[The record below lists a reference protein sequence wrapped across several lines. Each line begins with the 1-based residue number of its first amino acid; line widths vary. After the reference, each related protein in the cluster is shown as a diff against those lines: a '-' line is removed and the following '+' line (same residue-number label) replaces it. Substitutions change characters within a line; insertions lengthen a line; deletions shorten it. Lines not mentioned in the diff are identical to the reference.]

1 MTLKTAKHHATA
13 RVADSYL
20 ACVRAFPLRPIRTEA
35 EYREALEILGRL
47 ASREGLDA
55 GEGDYLAALAH
66 FVGDYERNAVKLKLH
81 ALKPLEALRYLMEQ
95 NNMTTTD
102 LGYVLGSRGLASEVL
117 NGKRG
122 LSKMMI
128 GRLAER
134 FAVEAGLFLG

>member
-1 MTLKTAKHHATA
+1 MILKTARPHTAA
-13 RVADSYL
+13 RVTDSYL
-20 ACVRAFPLRPIRTEA
+20 ACVREFPLRPIRAEA

-55 GEGDYLAALAH
+55 GEGDYLAALSH

-95 NNMTTTD
+95 NHMTTTD
-102 LGYVLGSRGLASEVL
+102 LGNVLGSRGLASEVL
-117 NGKRG
+117 HSKRG
-122 LSKMMI
+122 LSKLMI

-134 FAVEAGLFLG
+134 FAVEPGLFLG